1 MQCATVLVDVD
12 LDSPHTTPCTL
23 HAAVLVAWRNRWAT
37 AIRLLAPLLF
47 LALALI
53 VQVVMAANTR
63 RTGRIRDT
71 PFSSLSDISSIPD
84 CSDELFIFNKP
95 CLDFVY
101 TPNNDTTVK
110 VTKLLAVV
118 PSVSAPVVSS

>member
-1 MQCATVLVDVD
+1 
-12 LDSPHTTPCTL
+12 
-23 HAAVLVAWRNRWAT
+23 VLVAWRNRWAT

-53 VQVVMAANTR
+53 VQVVMAANSR

-84 CSDELFIFNKP
+84 CSDELFIYNKP
-95 CLDFVY
+95 CLNFVY
-101 TPNNDTTVK
+101 TPNNDTTVQ
-110 VTKLLAVV
+110 VRPLAV
-118 PSVSAPVVSS
+118 AASSTMQVDGQQSQPQQQR